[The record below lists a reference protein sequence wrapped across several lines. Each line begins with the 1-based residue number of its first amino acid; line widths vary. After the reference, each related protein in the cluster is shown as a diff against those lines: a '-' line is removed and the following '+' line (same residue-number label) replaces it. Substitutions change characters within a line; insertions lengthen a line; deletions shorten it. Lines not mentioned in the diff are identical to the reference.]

1 MRAMIVLAGRL
12 IVAHWP
18 ALVAWYL
25 AGTLGRYAGIQLA
38 GFVGGYS
45 AIGGILLLPLAI
57 LAKLVSVVAMLL
69 VLRDAMPRL
78 GVIAPAPVD
87 RLTRRRS
94 FRDALL
100 SATLPFIAVYALL
113 GFLVEDVAAYLD
125 AALIVKTGREA
136 MAVVAGVEIDTSGT
150 VDHLT
155 FEPWTVGVVVLAF
168 AGRWAWKRWQK
179 ALPRWTSIVATYLEA
194 LWVFLAAYFI
204 GEAIGQLTGWIEARQ
219 AMVWLADAREWV
231 GGWFAPLGWAWDA
244 VGWLIAQAG
253 VVLIVPLAWLTIAGV
268 VYGQAVSPQGLTWES
283 PLAKRART
291 RYGAIPQ
298 RLRRRLG
305 DLGSE
310 VGSRFRPL
318 WKAVVLM
325 WRGGPI
331 LIGGYVLL
339 YSLVLLSEQLLRIG
353 LTRLVGPQDFETF
366 WLVAG
371 TPLLLLVPLV
381 IEPVRTA
388 LVASAYDATVGVLIG
403 EPVVASGGDDESEEG
418 RQLVDDGELHAERA
432 GGVVGDEERRGDGV
446 GTVGV

>member
-1 MRAMIVLAGRL
+1 
-12 IVAHWP
+12 
-18 ALVAWYL
+18 
-25 AGTLGRYAGIQLA
+25 
-38 GFVGGYS
+38 
-45 AIGGILLLPLAI
+45 
-57 LAKLVSVVAMLL
+57 
-69 VLRDAMPRL
+69 
-78 GVIAPAPVD
+78 
-87 RLTRRRS
+87 
-94 FRDALL
+94 
-100 SATLPFIAVYALL
+100 
-113 GFLVEDVAAYLD
+113 
-125 AALIVKTGREA
+125 
-136 MAVVAGVEIDTSGT
+136 
-150 VDHLT
+150 
-155 FEPWTVGVVVLAF
+155 
-168 AGRWAWKRWQK
+168 
-179 ALPRWTSIVATYLEA
+179 
-194 LWVFLAAYFI
+194 
-204 GEAIGQLTGWIEARQ
+204 
-219 AMVWLADAREWV
+219 
-231 GGWFAPLGWAWDA
+231 
-244 VGWLIAQAG
+244 
-253 VVLIVPLAWLTIAGV
+253 VPLAWLTIAGV

-298 RLRRRLG
+298 RVRRRIG

-339 YSLVLLSEQLLRIG
+339 YSLILLSEQLLRIG

-403 EPVVASGGDDESEEG
+403 EPVVASGNDDESEEG

-432 GGVVGDEERRGDGV
+432 GGVAGDEERRGDGV